1 MMQSHPPRPDFTRRD
16 LELPQVVRLLRRAA
30 LPILGVTVLAGVG
43 AYLLSGLQP
52 KVYEATSS
60 MFTEQSGAANAL
72 NDSLL
77 RPSPLPRGG
86 LEQALHSPAVVKLV
100 VNRLRAAEIAP
111 ATVTA
116 VREDLEAELSA
127 GIFKKL
133 QVAPDPNSP
142 TNSNSGVV
150 YILSARASTPELAR
164 VLANS
169 SVAAL
174 QLWDIQ
180 RAQRRSEQARAAL
193 KLQLDV
199 LDRTAQTGG
208 LSTDDVNRQARAS
221 IVRDLAVI
229 TSSRQSVAGTLDVI
243 AEAVNPA
250 RPVTPRPLR
259 SAALAALLTLLFA
272 GGGAVLLGSRRQ
284 PTAAEAAAD
293 WDSAPEGAPALY
305 RHEASESR
313 NVTSTVPQR

>member
-1 MMQSHPPRPDFTRRD
+1 MMQSPPPRPDAAHRD
-16 LELPQVVRLLRRAA
+16 LEFPQVVRLLRRAA
-30 LPILGVTVLAGVG
+30 VPVLGVTVLAGVG

-52 KVYEATSS
+52 KVYQATSTL
-60 MFTEQSGAANAL
+60 FTEQGGGSNAL
-72 NDSLL
+72 ADSLL

-100 VNRLRAAEIAP
+100 VNRLRSSDIAP
-111 ATVTA
+111 ATIAKVK
-116 VREDLEAELSA
+116 RDLEAELSA
-127 GIFKKL
+127 GSFSKL
-133 QVAPDPNSP
+133 KVAPDPNSP
-142 TNSNSGVV
+142 SNSNTGVV
-150 YILSARASTPELAR
+150 YILTARANTPELAR

-221 IVRDLAVI
+221 ITRDLAVI
-229 TSSRQSVAGTLDVI
+229 GASRQSVAGTLDVI
-243 AEAVNPA
+243 AEAVDPA
-250 RPVTPRPLR
+250 RPVSPRPLR
-259 SAALAALLTLLFA
+259 TAALAALLTLLFA
-272 GGGAVLLGSRRQ
+272 GGGAVLLGSRR
-284 PTAAEAAAD
+284 PVATGGEGLPEDDSALYRREAAEA
-293 WDSAPEGAPALY
+293 
-305 RHEASESR
+305 R

>member
-1 MMQSHPPRPDFTRRD
+1 MMQSPPPRPDVAHRD
-16 LELPQVVRLLRRAA
+16 LEFPQVTRLLRRAA
-30 LPILGVTVLAGVG
+30 IPVLGVTVLAGVG
-43 AYLLSGLQP
+43 AYLLSGMQP
-52 KVYEATSS
+52 KVYQATSTL
-60 MFTEQSGAANAL
+60 FTEQTGGSNAL
-72 NDSLL
+72 ADSLL

-100 VNRLRAAEIAP
+100 INRLRASDIAP
-111 ATVTA
+111 ATIAKVQ
-116 VREDLEAELSA
+116 RELQAELST
-127 GIFKKL
+127 GNFSKL
-133 QVAPDPNSP
+133 KVTLDPNSP
-142 TNSNSGVV
+142 SNSNTGFV
-150 YILSARASTPELAR
+150 YILSARANTPELAR

-221 IVRDLAVI
+221 ITRDLAVI
-229 TSSRQSVAGTLDVI
+229 GASRQSVAGTLDVI
-243 AEAVNPA
+243 AEAVDPA
-250 RPVTPRPLR
+250 KPVTPRPLR
-259 SAALAALLTLLFA
+259 TAALASLLTLLFA
-272 GGGAVLLGSRRQ
+272 GGGAVLLGSRRTLVAGEEEA
-284 PTAAEAAAD
+284 PEDASALYRREAAEA
-293 WDSAPEGAPALY
+293 
-305 RHEASESR
+305 R

>member
-1 MMQSHPPRPDFTRRD
+1 MPSSSPHPNTTHRD
-16 LELPQVVRLLRRAA
+16 LELPQVIHLLRRAA
-30 LPILGVTVLAGVG
+30 LPILGVTALAGVG

-60 MFTEQSGAANAL
+60 LFTEQSGGNNAL

-100 VNRLRAAEIAP
+100 INRLRAAEIAP
-111 ATVTA
+111 ATVA
-116 VREDLEAELSA
+116 KVQADLQAELST
-127 GIFKKL
+127 GGFKKL
-133 QVAPDPNSP
+133 QVAPDSNSP
-142 TNSNSGVV
+142 SNSNSGVV
-150 YILSARASTPELAR
+150 YILSARANTPELAR

-180 RAQRRSEQARAAL
+180 RAQRRSEQARIAL
-193 KLQLDV
+193 ELQLNV
-199 LDRTAQTGG
+199 LDRTAQDGG
-208 LSTDDVNRQARAS
+208 LSTDSVNDQTRAA
-221 IVRDLAVI
+221 ILRDLIVI
-229 TSSRQSVAGTLDVI
+229 KTSRQSVSGTLDVI

-250 RPVTPRPLR
+250 RPVTPRPQR
-259 SAALAALLTLLFA
+259 TAALAALLTLLFA

-284 PTAAEAAAD
+284 PTETAVATDRGSVPAD
-293 WDSAPEGAPALY
+293 APALY
-305 RHEASESR
+305 RHESSEAR
-313 NVTSTVPQR
+313 NVTSSVPQR